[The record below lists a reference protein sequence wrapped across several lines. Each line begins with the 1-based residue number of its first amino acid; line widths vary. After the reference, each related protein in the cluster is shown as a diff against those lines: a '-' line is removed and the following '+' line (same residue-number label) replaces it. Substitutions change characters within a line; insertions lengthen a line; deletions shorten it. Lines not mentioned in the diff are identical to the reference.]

1 VDEDTIMNE
10 SLASG
15 STLEEALTAI
25 ATAKAMTVTDDGS
38 PKLVIAADST
48 LRFEGEVMG
57 KPDGRTDI
65 AERWARLRGKT
76 GELITAHALR
86 SLPVGST
93 VTGVEHSLV
102 HFAAISQSEIDAYAK
117 TAEPL
122 MAAGAFTLEGLGSA
136 FISRIEGSAS
146 NVQGL
151 SLPLLRELTKTQGI
165 EWVSLWRDV
174 D

>member
-1 VDEDTIMNE
+1 
-10 SLASG
+10 
-15 STLEEALTAI
+15 
-25 ATAKAMTVTDDGS
+25 
-38 PKLVIAADST
+38 
-48 LRFEGEVMG
+48 MG
-57 KPDGRTDI
+57 KPDDRTDI

-86 SLPVGST
+86 SLPGGST

-102 HFAAISQSEIDAYAK
+102 HFAEISQSEIDAYAK

-136 FISRIEGSAS
+136 FISRIEGNAS

-151 SLPLLRELTKTQGI
+151 SMPLLRELTKTQGI
-165 EWVSLWRDV
+165 EWISLWRDV